1 VIKTGLSLS
10 DSMLEDATFVQRY
23 AMFQHCLR
31 PFNNTVFK
39 AVSLML
45 ITLCIATG
53 QKVLAIP
60 GKWSV
65 FVIFFSVLI
74 RSGLARYNEVKD
86 LPDLDRVW
94 NMRRRH
100 ATNTWLGL
108 HFAID
113 TVKAVLPTLFPGKID
128 IKPLGFDVS
137 GVEERQEDSAHE
149 RNARQ
154 RRGPLHR
161 VRLLHRKE
169 GILYHPLMAI
179 TVSALIAYQW
189 IRLSSTSEDFWY
201 DFACSAGFPGL
212 ALIELLPLEF
222 TPLLYALFPPTM
234 SERRAL
240 MEYDADK
247 EAWQP
252 TKEAKKMKWTA
263 STSIWLEIPHILA
276 FGWLI
281 VVLFKQPWASVRE

>member
-1 VIKTGLSLS
+1 
-10 DSMLEDATFVQRY
+10 
-23 AMFQHCLR
+23 MFQHCLR

-45 ITLCIATG
+45 ITVCIATG

-137 GVEERQEDSAHE
+137 GVEEKEEDSAHE
-149 RNARQ
+149 RNASQ
-154 RRGPLHR
+154 RRGFLHR

-179 TVSALIAYQW
+179 AVGALMAYQFS
-189 IRLSSTSEDFWY
+189 RLDQDSDGFWFE
-201 DFACSAGFPGL
+201 FACSVGFPGL
-212 ALIELLPLEF
+212 GMIELLPLES
-222 TPLLYALFPPTM
+222 TPLLYAIFPPVM

-240 MEYDADK
+240 MVYDDD
-247 EAWQP
+247 EEVWRP
-252 TKEAKKMKWTA
+252 TTEAKKMKWTA
-263 STSIWLEIPHILA
+263 STSIWLEVPHILA
-276 FGWLI
+276 FAWLLI
-281 VVLFKQPWASVRE
+281 VLFKHPWSFVRE